1 MPDGRELLLT
11 KGRMRNLNF
20 YGALGLSTL
29 SGCLWFLA
37 VTPFDLSALAWIAA
51 VPMFMAM
58 ERTASFRRALFLGWW
73 AGVVETGGGFYWLI
87 DVMRRFADFPWIG
100 AAAVFLLFCATRAI
114 IFLFFT
120 GAVLAIRRRI
130 RVPMALLGP
139 IAMVSCEL
147 LVPQLFPCGQWIS
160 QAWNPLVIQVSEL
173 TGPLGV
179 TALLMMING
188 ALYDLSLDPRAA
200 RYPAVASVLLLGT
213 ALIFGTVRMRQTDAI
228 VARAPTLKVGLVQPN
243 FAYTIDGE
251 FSRDEA
257 LRQLTALQ
265 EQSRRLEKEG
275 AQLLVWSEGS
285 FPVAVPRD
293 FSADFSEDSLAM
305 IRRGFSLPTL
315 IGAEMYDAAHEDA
328 FNSAILLDRNGKVA
342 GRYDKVRLLAFGEY
356 VPGIETFP
364 WLRQLLPAGAGRFTA
379 GAGPGAISL
388 HGPNGDVWRLGA
400 VICYEDILQ
409 GFLRGVG
416 QLHPD
421 LLVNLTSDSWFGADT
436 EPWEHMALAV
446 FASVELRVAMVRA
459 VNSGVSALIDPNGR
473 VTQKTYADDPY
484 RHPRGA
490 DGIVVTAP
498 KMAGGHTLFVAVG
511 NLFAYLCLA
520 GTLILLGGALL
531 RARRLRQFSA
541 PAALQK
547 PFTAE
552 QPEAATAI
560 LRIKP

>member
-1 MPDGRELLLT
+1 MPDRRELLFT
-11 KGRMRNLNF
+11 KGPMRNLNF
-20 YGALGLSTL
+20 YGALALCTV

-51 VPMFMAM
+51 VPMFVAI
-58 ERTASFRRALFLGWW
+58 ERAAGIRRALFLGWW
-73 AGVVETGGGFYWLI
+73 AGLVETAGGFYWLI
-87 DVMRRFADFPWIG
+87 DVMRRFADFPWVG

-114 IFLFFT
+114 IFLLFT
-120 GAVLAIRRRI
+120 GAVLGIRRRI
-130 RVPMALLGP
+130 RVPMTLLAP

-173 TGPLGV
+173 TGPMGV

-188 ALYDLSLDPRAA
+188 ALYDLLLEPRAA
-200 RYPAVASVLLLGT
+200 RYPAAAAAALLGA
-213 ALIFGTVRMRQTDAI
+213 ALIFGAVRMHQTDAI
-228 VARAPTLKVGLVQPN
+228 AARAPHLQVGLVQPN

-265 EQSRRLEKEG
+265 EQSRRLERAG

-293 FSADFSEDSLAM
+293 FSADFSADSPAM
-305 IRRGFSLPTL
+305 IRRGFSVPTL

-342 GRYDKVRLLAFGEY
+342 GHYDKVRLLAFGEY

-364 WLRQLLPAGAGRFTA
+364 WLRKLLPAGAGRFTA
-379 GAGPGAISL
+379 GPGPGVISL
-388 HGPNGDVWRLGA
+388 QGPGGAAWRLGP

-421 LLVNLTSDSWFGADT
+421 LLVNLTSDSWFGAET
-436 EPWEHMALAV
+436 EPWEHLALAV
-446 FASVELRVAMVRA
+446 FASVELRVSMVRA

-473 VTQKTYADDPY
+473 VTQKSYADDPY

-490 DGIVVTAP
+490 DGILVSAP
-498 KMAGGHTLFVAVG
+498 KMAGGHTPFVAVG

-520 GTLILLGGALL
+520 ATVGLLYSALV
-531 RARRLRQFSA
+531 RARRLRRSQS
-541 PAALQK
+541 
-547 PFTAE
+547 
-552 QPEAATAI
+552 
-560 LRIKP
+560 

>member
-1 MPDGRELLLT
+1 MPDGRELQLT

-20 YGALGLSTL
+20 YGALALSTL

-37 VTPFDLSALAWIAA
+37 VTPFDWSGLAWIAA
-51 VPMFMAM
+51 VPMFMAI
-58 ERTASFRRALFLGWW
+58 ERPGSFRSALFLGWW
-73 AGVVETGGGFYWLI
+73 AGVVETAGGFYWLI

-100 AAAVFLLFCATRAI
+100 AAAVFMLFCATRAI
-114 IFLFFT
+114 IFLLFT
-120 GAVLAIRRRI
+120 GLVLGVRKRI
-130 RVPMALLGP
+130 RTPMALLAP
-139 IAMVSCEL
+139 IAMVSSEL

-160 QAWNPLVIQVSEL
+160 QAWNPHVIQVSEL

-179 TALLMMING
+179 TALLMLING
-188 ALYDLSLDPRAA
+188 ALYDVMLNPRAA
-200 RYPAVASVLLLGT
+200 RYPAMASAALLAA
-213 ALIFGTVRMRQTDAI
+213 ALIFGAVRMRQTDEAA
-228 VARAPTLKVGLVQPN
+228 ARAPRLKVGLVQPN

-265 EQSRRLEKEG
+265 EQSRRLQQDG

-285 FPVAVPRD
+285 YPVAVPRD
-293 FSADFSEDSLAM
+293 FNADFPADSLAM
-305 IRRGFSLPTL
+305 IRRGFSVPAL
-315 IGAEMYDAAHEDA
+315 IGAEMYDATREDA
-328 FNSAILLDRNGKVA
+328 FNSALLLDSNGKVA

-364 WLRQLLPAGAGRFTA
+364 WLRKFLPAGAGKFTA
-379 GAGPGAISL
+379 GSGPGVISL
-388 HGPNGDVWRLGA
+388 QGPDGATWRLGP

-436 EPWEHMALAV
+436 EPWEHLALAV
-446 FASVELRVAMVRA
+446 FASVELRVSMVRA

-490 DGIVVTAP
+490 DGMLVTAP

-520 GTLILLGGALL
+520 ATLMLLGAAFV
-531 RARRLRQFSA
+531 RNRRLRNA
-541 PAALQK
+541 
-547 PFTAE
+547 
-552 QPEAATAI
+552 
-560 LRIKP
+560 

>member
-1 MPDGRELLLT
+1 MPDRRELLFT
-11 KGRMRNLNF
+11 KGPMRNLNF
-20 YGALGLSTL
+20 YSALALSTL

-37 VTPFDLSALAWIAA
+37 VTPFDLSLLAWIAA
-51 VPMFMAM
+51 IPMFMSI
-58 ERTASFRRALFLGWW
+58 ERTPSFRRALFLGWW
-73 AGVVETGGGFYWLI
+73 AGVVETAGGFYWLI

-114 IFLFFT
+114 IFLLFT
-120 GAVLAIRRRI
+120 AAVLAIRKRI
-130 RVPMALLGP
+130 RVPMTLLGP

-160 QAWNPLVIQVSEL
+160 QAWNLLVIQVSEL

-179 TALLMMING
+179 TALLMMLNG
-188 ALYDLSLDPRAA
+188 ALYDLILEPRAA
-200 RYPAVASVLLLGT
+200 RYPAIAAAALLAA
-213 ALIFGTVRMRQTDAI
+213 ALIFGAVRMRQTDEIA
-228 VARAPTLKVGLVQPN
+228 ARAPRLKVGLVQPN

-257 LRQLTALQ
+257 LHQLTALQ
-265 EQSRRLEKEG
+265 EQSRRLEREG

-285 FPVAVPRD
+285 FPIAVPRN
-293 FSADFSEDSLAM
+293 FSADFSADSLAM
-305 IRRGFSLPTL
+305 IRRGFSVPTL
-315 IGAEMYDAAHEDA
+315 IGAEMYDAAREDA
-328 FNSAILLDRNGKVA
+328 FNSAILLDRNGNVA

-356 VPGIETFP
+356 VPGIEAFP
-364 WLRQLLPAGAGRFTA
+364 WLRKLLPEGAGRFTA
-379 GAGPGAISL
+379 GTGPGVISL
-388 HGPNGDVWRLGA
+388 QGPNGATWRLGP

-436 EPWEHMALAV
+436 EPWEHLALAV
-446 FASVELRVAMVRA
+446 FASVELRVSMVRA

-484 RHPRGA
+484 RHPRDA

-498 KMAGGHTLFVAVG
+498 KMAGGHTVFVAVG

-520 GTLILLGGALL
+520 ATVGFLGGALV
-531 RARRLRQFSA
+531 RARRLRRA
-541 PAALQK
+541 
-547 PFTAE
+547 
-552 QPEAATAI
+552 
-560 LRIKP
+560 